1 MLKTKLVENPKRA
14 NMFSTVVEE
23 DGKKIW
29 DKRNGEI
36 RKAILET
43 VGPEYKQINLLAE
56 VLAEIIKADSNL
68 QDNAVIANA
77 MAKFAEI
84 NKLRG
89 K

>member
-1 MLKTKLVENPKRA
+1 MLKTKVVEKQK
-14 NMFSTVVEE
+14 NMFETVVEE
-23 DGKKIW
+23 DGKKVW
-29 DKRNGEI
+29 DKRSGEI

-56 VLAEIIKADSNL
+56 VLAEVINADSNL

>member
-1 MLKTKLVENPKRA
+1 MLQTKLVENPKRA

-23 DGKKIW
+23 DGKRIW
-29 DKRNGEI
+29 DKKNGEI
-36 RKAILET
+36 RKAILEII
-43 VGPEYKQINLLAE
+43 PEYKQLNLLAE
-56 VLAEIIKADSNL
+56 CIAEIVNADSDL